1 MKYIDDGE
9 IIFADVVYHMT
20 PEERKLHIEN
30 VLALAKGNP
39 NIHFYVIDDEQLVNT
54 QHLIHFA
61 IFNNRK
67 KLFLKNPERYH
78 TDVGPYFYSV
88 LSDTLVQKISAY
100 LDSIRTADYCSHYD
114 AESLQAFYDKY
125 GSLVYRMIDLSA
137 FKK

>member
-1 MKYIDDGE
+1 
-9 IIFADVVYHMT
+9 MT
-20 PEERKLHIEN
+20 DRFSVQSSPQSSEKRQ
-30 VLALAKGNP
+30 
-39 NIHFYVIDDEQLVNT
+39 VIDDEQLVNT

-67 KLFLKNPERYH
+67 KLFLKNPKRYH

-100 LDSIRTADYCSHYD
+100 LDSIRTADYCIHYD
-114 AESLQAFYDKY
+114 AESLQTFYDKY

>member
-1 MKYIDDGE
+1 
-9 IIFADVVYHMT
+9 MT
-20 PEERKLHIEN
+20 DRFSVQSSPQSSEKRQ
-30 VLALAKGNP
+30 
-39 NIHFYVIDDEQLVNT
+39 VIDDEQLVNT

-67 KLFLKNPERYH
+67 KLFLKNPKRYH

-88 LSDTLVQKISAY
+88 LSAQLIQRISSC
-100 LDSIRTADYCSHYD
+100 LDGLRNADYCSHYD
-114 AESLQAFYDKY
+114 AESLQTFYDKY